1 MPHIVIIGAGIPGVT
16 SAYALNKRGYDV
28 TVIER
33 ERHPASKTSFA
44 NGGQLSACNSEV
56 WNKTA
61 TVKQG
66 LRWMLRSDAPLLFNP
81 RPSWHKFS
89 WLAEFMR
96 HIPNYRANTIATARL
111 AIRSR
116 DFIFRTAEAEKIEFD
131 VERRGILHLYRDRA
145 AFEAAGKTNALLIE
159 AGLDRRAVTPE
170 EMRDLEPALTG
181 KFFGGFYTP
190 SDSTGDSRK
199 FTIGLAAVCRRLGVR
214 FLYDTEVEG
223 VAAAGPSYRIRYR
236 SRMEADSA
244 CEELVADAVVIC
256 AGVASRAFARL
267 FGDRINIYPVK
278 GYSITVEL
286 DDRQSRE
293 AAPRMGLL
301 DTSASI
307 VASRL
312 GETRYR
318 VAGTAEFNGSN
329 YDIRADRIR
338 PLVLWTRRLFPGI
351 GAERVVPWAGLRPM
365 TPNMMPRVGAGS
377 QPGVFYNTGHGN
389 HGWTLAGATAEILAE
404 SVAMQFPVSNV
415 LAGKSFAAA

>member
-16 SAYALNKRGYDV
+16 SAYALHKRGYDV
-28 TVIER
+28 TVVER
-33 ERHPASKTSFA
+33 ERHPASRTSFA

-56 WNKTA
+56 WNKKA
-61 TVKQG
+61 TVMQG

-81 RPSWHKFS
+81 RPSWHKYS
-89 WLAEFMR
+89 WMAEFMR
-96 HIPNYRANTIATARL
+96 HIPDYRANTIATARL
-111 AIRSR
+111 AIQSR

-131 VERRGILHLYRDRA
+131 LERRGILHLYRDRT
-145 AFEAAGKTNALLIE
+145 AFEAAAKTNALLIE
-159 AGLDRRAVTPE
+159 AGLDRRAVTPA

-181 KFFGGFYTP
+181 NFFGGFYTP
-190 SDSTGDSRK
+190 SDSTADSRK
-199 FTIGLAAVCRRLGVR
+199 FTIGLAAACRRLGVR

-223 VAAAGPSYRIRYR
+223 VTAGAPGHRIRYR
-236 SRMEADSA
+236 SRMEPDSA
-244 CEELVADAVVIC
+244 CEELAADAVVIC
-256 AGVASRAFARL
+256 AGVASRDFARQ

-318 VAGTAEFNGSN
+318 VAGTAEYNGFN

-365 TPNMMPRVGAGS
+365 TPDMMPRVGAGK

-389 HGWTLAGATAEILAE
+389 HGWTLSGATAEMLAE
-404 SVAMQFPVSNV
+404 AVAMQFPVSNV
-415 LAGKSFAAA
+415 LAEKSFAAA